1 MRTKKLSVVLL
12 FYVLLNLACAPAKKD
27 IVIQYFDAYN
37 KHQPGVV
44 NLLLSDNITFTAIES
59 FTLRGKEEL
68 KNLAE
73 YDSTLHTELVYSN
86 LTEAGD
92 TVICQ
97 VSENNDWLAALGITS
112 IRYDYAKF
120 VVRHKDIWD
129 IIVKMNDQSI
139 NEISTKLQPVIDWA
153 SNNKPDV
160 LNDVMPD
167 GEFIYDKIAA
177 EMWLQLLQEYNAATG
192 SK

>member
-1 MRTKKLSVVLL
+1 MTIKKLSIVLVS
-12 FYVLLNLACAPAKKD
+12 YVLIGLACAPAKKD
-27 IVIQYFDAYN
+27 IVIQYFDVYN
-37 KHQPGVV
+37 KHQPGIV
-44 NLLLSDNITFTAIES
+44 NLLLSENITYTAVES

-73 YDSTLHTELVYSN
+73 YDSTIHSELVYSN

-92 TVICQ
+92 TVTCQ
-97 VSENNDWLAALGITS
+97 MTEKNDWLAALGINTVQ
-112 IRYDYAKF
+112 YDYAKF

-129 IIVKMNDQSI
+129 IIIKMNDQSI

-160 LNDVMPD
+160 LNDVMPG

-177 EMWLQLLQEYNAATG
+177 EMWLQVLQEYNASKG
-192 SK
+192 SE